1 MYVTIDRAAIESA
14 ICNEYTAS
22 EREGWYTAECR
33 YGVLAVCDYWYD
45 AQDAIMNYAERDVEC
60 DEFKPM
66 HLVMDVTTGT
76 RWVTTNTP
84 SCHEVVIHELT
95 FDEQVDELF
104 DSAVFAISNEADD
117 RASLQLHSGDS
128 FTDVNAVMS
137 EVTRGLNSYGFKWY
151 MVPTF
156 EQARDMIECDES
168 MVIEVT
174 ENGCHVFRG

>member
-1 MYVTIDRAAIESA
+1 MTATATSTSKFHEFYVIDRDRDENRAMAVYRSM
-14 ICNEYTAS
+14 
-22 EREGWYTAECR
+22 ER
-33 YGVLAVCDYWYD
+33 
-45 AQDAIMNYAERDVEC
+45 

-84 SCHEVVIHELT
+84 SCHEVIIHELS

-117 RASLQLHSGDS
+117 RASHQLPSGDS
-128 FTDVNAVMS
+128 FTDVNVVMS

-151 MVPTF
+151 MVPTA
-156 EQARDMIECDES
+156 EQAREMIECNEA

-174 ENGCHVFRG
+174 ENGCHVFRR

>member
-1 MYVTIDRAAIESA
+1 MTANNTSAAPEFREFYVIDRDRDDNRAMVVYRAM
-14 ICNEYTAS
+14 
-22 EREGWYTAECR
+22 ER
-33 YGVLAVCDYWYD
+33 
-45 AQDAIMNYAERDVEC
+45 

-95 FDEQVDELF
+95 FDEQVNELF

-117 RASLQLHSGDS
+117 RASLQLPSGDS
-128 FTDVNAVMS
+128 FTDVNVVMC

-151 MVPTF
+151 MVPTA
-156 EQARDMIECDES
+156 EQARDMIECDGA

-174 ENGCHVFRG
+174 ECGCSVFRG

>member
-1 MYVTIDRAAIESA
+1 MTATATSTSTFREFYVIDRDREENRAMAVYRA
-14 ICNEYTAS
+14 M
-22 EREGWYTAECR
+22 ER
-33 YGVLAVCDYWYD
+33 
-45 AQDAIMNYAERDVEC
+45 

-95 FDEQVDELF
+95 FDEQVDEFF

-117 RASLQLHSGDS
+117 RASHQLPSGDS
-128 FTDVNAVMS
+128 FTDVNVVMS

-151 MVPTF
+151 MVPTP
-156 EQARDMIECDES
+156 EQARDMIEYDEA

-174 ENGCHVFRG
+174 ENGCHIFRG

>member
-1 MYVTIDRAAIESA
+1 MTATATTKFHEFYVIDRDRDENRAIVVYRA
-14 ICNEYTAS
+14 M
-22 EREGWYTAECR
+22 ER
-33 YGVLAVCDYWYD
+33 
-45 AQDAIMNYAERDVEC
+45 

-66 HLVMDVTTGT
+66 YLVMDVTTGT

-84 SCHEVVIHELT
+84 SCNEVVIHELS

-117 RASLQLHSGDS
+117 RASHQLPSGDS
-128 FTDVNAVMS
+128 FMDVNVVMS
-137 EVTRGLNSYGFKWY
+137 EVTRGISSYGFKWY
-151 MVPTF
+151 MVPTP
-156 EQARDMIECDES
+156 EQAREMIECGEA